1 MSDRTELIPRSV
13 FQREREERERREAQQ
28 SQMDVRRL
36 EQKESNYHHAVAASQ
51 DRDYMTAAL
60 ARVREK
66 AHITH
71 SDSVTR
77 ISGSYLYN
85 KTLDNKSIK
94 E

>member
-36 EQKESNYHHAVAASQ
+36 EQKESIYHQAVAASQ

-60 ARVREK
+60 ASVREK

-85 KTLDNKSIK
+85 KTLDNKSVK
-94 E
+94 

>member
-1 MSDRTELIPRSV
+1 MKAAKKSV
-13 FQREREERERREAQQ
+13 MIFEA
-28 SQMDVRRL
+28 L
-36 EQKESNYHHAVAASQ
+36 EHLK
-51 DRDYMTAAL
+51 
-60 ARVREK
+60 EK

>member
-13 FQREREERERREAQQ
+13 GKREREERERREAQQ

-36 EQKESNYHHAVAASQ
+36 EQKESIYHQAVAASQ

-60 ARVREK
+60 ASVREK

-85 KTLDNKSIK
+85 KTLDNKSVK
-94 E
+94 